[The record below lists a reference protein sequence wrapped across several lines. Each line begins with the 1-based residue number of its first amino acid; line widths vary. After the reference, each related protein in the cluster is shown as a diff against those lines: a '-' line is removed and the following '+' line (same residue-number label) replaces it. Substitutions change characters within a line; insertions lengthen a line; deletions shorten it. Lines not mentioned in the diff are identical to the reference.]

1 MYALGASPELIQ
13 AHYDKN
19 KTYQRKPQPL
29 DNVIVDDL
37 HDHKKFHDYLGNER
51 HYRDYLEFFQSE
63 IDNKG
68 YEEVINEYCLKGD
81 ERADDMLVRLHAG
94 FLHPMIHLGFGV
106 EFKQPAIIAEALAQ
120 AAVHDSWIGPFM
132 LDAEKAATS
141 NGKGKPMVELLDEVR
156 ADTKLS
162 SAANWDD
169 PHKIR
174 DGILV
179 RAPEEMI
186 RIAAKW
192 KVMPGAIIEKT
203 AEMTN
208 VSCISAAIGSDSYCF
223 LSCETRRRQQNTPG
237 TYGKTQF

>member
-1 MYALGASPELIQ
+1 MIQ
-13 AHYDKN
+13 RHYDNN

-29 DNVIVDDL
+29 DSAILEDL
-37 HDHKKFHDYLGNER
+37 HDYQKFHNYLGNER
-51 HYRDYLEFFQSE
+51 YYHDYLEYFRGE
-63 IDNKG
+63 IDKKG
-68 YEEVINEYCLKGD
+68 YEEVINDYCLKGD

-106 EFKQPAIIAEALAQ
+106 EFKQPAIIAEALAE

-132 LDAEKAATS
+132 LGAEKAAAS
-141 NGKGKPMVELLDEVR
+141 SGKGKPMVELLDQVR
-156 ADTKLS
+156 ADKKLS
-162 SAANWDD
+162 SAAKWDD
-169 PHKIR
+169 PNKVR

-179 RAPEEMI
+179 RAPDEMV

-208 VSCISAAIGSDSYCF
+208 VGCVSADFPS
-223 LSCETRRRQQNTPG
+223 
-237 TYGKTQF
+237 